1 MNMIKRK
8 VYIAV
13 NRILFRR
20 HNMAARPIEP
30 EEFQKALELFCVG
43 TGRAYSEGEDQGK
56 KRFLLSPGGEAVCL
70 EDGKIISSSQDIYEK
85 LCETIMDMRAATQTS
100 RPVIAP
106 KTATSRPARVITPPN
121 QEKPRFGAITR
132 SPATVRDIQVAEM
145 TLDDIKEF
153 ICPSATDQEAMMF
166 LRLCQARNLNPFT
179 REAYLVKYGGRA
191 AIIVGKEAFT
201 RKAELNPQFDGFS
214 AGIIVKNENGKL
226 EDLQGTFYDESTQKL
241 VGGWA
246 EVRRKD
252 RNISFVSRVSMKEF
266 EKDQPMWRSMPATMI
281 RKIAL
286 VSALREA
293 FPSDLSGCYTSDELG
308 VEEAD

>member
-1 MNMIKRK
+1 M
-8 VYIAV
+8 
-13 NRILFRR
+13 
-20 HNMAARPIEP
+20 
-30 EEFQKALELFCVG
+30 
-43 TGRAYSEGEDQGK
+43 
-56 KRFLLSPGGEAVCL
+56 CL

-100 RPVIAP
+100 QPVIAP